1 MKPLTIVKIGGKV
14 TDSRAALYHFLD
26 AFASLPG
33 LKLLVHGGGKQV
45 TETGVQLGVRST
57 FVEGRRITDDR
68 TLEVVV
74 MVCGGSINKTITA
87 YLQSKGCDAIGISGA
102 DGNVI
107 TATKRPVIDVD
118 FGLVGDVVSEG
129 VNCDLLNLLLNSGLI
144 PVVAPLT
151 HDGCGNLLNTN
162 ADTIAQEI
170 AKSLSRQYEVQLI
183 YCFEHR
189 GVMANPKD
197 SASVI
202 ANLSQEDYHNLSTA
216 GVISGGMIPK
226 LENAFQA
233 VSRGVRSVVIGH
245 ASELSDL
252 TRGKAGTTIKLKEV

>member
-1 MKPLTIVKIGGKV
+1 MNLLTIVKIGGKV
-14 TDSRAALYHFLD
+14 TDNKAALYHFLD
-26 AFASLPG
+26 EFASLPG

-45 TETGVQLGVRST
+45 TETGAQLGVRST
-57 FVEGRRITDDR
+57 FVRGRRITDER
-68 TLEVVV
+68 TLEVIM
-74 MVCGGSINKTITA
+74 MVCGGLINKTITA
-87 YLQSKGCDAIGISGA
+87 YLQSKGCNAIGISAA

-107 TATKRPVIDVD
+107 TAKKRPVIDVD
-118 FGLVGDVVSEG
+118 FGLVGDIVSEG
-129 VNCDLLNLLLNSGLI
+129 VNCDVLNLLLNSGLV
-144 PVVAPLT
+144 PVIAPLT

-162 ADTIAQEI
+162 ADTIAQEV
-170 AKSLSRQYEVQLI
+170 ARSLSSQYEVRII

-202 ANLSQEDYHNLSTA
+202 TNLTQDDFHNLSKA

-233 VSRGVRSVVIGH
+233 VTCGVRSAVIGH

-252 TRGKAGTTIKLKEV
+252 TRGKAGTTIQLR